1 MNDVW
6 IKTAQF
12 LGVLNGEDIKRDSYV
27 RTPES
32 IKAEQMWKEKQA
44 EWETLLS
51 TFPEEQQSR
60 LEEIK
65 ECLEDYASAM
75 ERRAYMQGYVD
86 CVQVL
91 YHMELLKE
99 NPGLKVPESV

>member
-1 MNDVW
+1 MDDVW

-12 LGVLNGEDIKRDSYV
+12 LGALNGEDIKRESYV

-32 IKAEQMWKEKQA
+32 IEAEQMWKEKQA
-44 EWETLLS
+44 EWDALLS
-51 TFPEEQQSR
+51 ALPEEQQSR

-65 ECLEDYASAM
+65 ECLEDYASVM
-75 ERRAYMQGYVD
+75 EKRAYMQGYVD

-91 YHMELLKE
+91 YHMDLLKE
-99 NPGLKVPESV
+99 NPGLKMPEKI